1 MYIKKRIPDG
11 YVFLRLFACKNAL
24 RFIHASKLEINIRQ
38 VFSFHLH
45 IDKYF
50 VFKFD
55 IIVFLAGV
63 VFHCYLWVWKG
74 LIIRNRPKNYQNLQF
89 FGAKS
94 SILASYDPIYEKTLV
109 FLGFFSGYDVDM
121 TQSNIT
127 FVMSAIS
134 IIPHN

>member
-1 MYIKKRIPDG
+1 MGKRFCRSEFLKIRICLTEKEYLLGMYIKKRIPDG

-55 IIVFLAGV
+55 IIVFNWLGLSLPPLGLERSDYQEQTQKLIEFA
-63 VFHCYLWVWKG
+63 VFWSKELY
-74 LIIRNRPKNYQNLQF
+74 F
-89 FGAKS
+89 S
-94 SILASYDPIYEKTLV
+94 
-109 FLGFFSGYDVDM
+109 FL
-121 TQSNIT
+121 
-127 FVMSAIS
+127 
-134 IIPHN
+134 